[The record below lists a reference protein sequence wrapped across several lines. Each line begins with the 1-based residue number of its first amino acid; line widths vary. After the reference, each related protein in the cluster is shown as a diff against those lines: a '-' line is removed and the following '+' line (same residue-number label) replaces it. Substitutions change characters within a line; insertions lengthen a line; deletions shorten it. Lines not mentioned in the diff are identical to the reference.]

1 MTDGR
6 YQRCTEGL
14 TRCRVVK
21 PVAVTMTMT
30 KARLAVTSL

>member
-6 YQRCTEGL
+6 CERCIDGL
-14 TRCRVVK
+14 TRYRVVK

-30 KARLAVTSL
+30 EARLAVTSL